1 MVQGGDGLMEK
12 IKNPLVQGLKII
24 FSEASFR
31 IMIFFL
37 MAISALAAVVHGA
50 EGKYFPEMLDDINWI
65 MWLGIVLGYSY
76 TREGIQKKSDLQGT
90 YIEGLEAYKTLSD
103 DQVKSLKDLV
113 EAYKERCEGLEAL
126 IEDHKKLAALNDKII
141 KKNEAI
147 IEQYKSSK
155 ESRF

>member
-1 MVQGGDGLMEK
+1 MEK
-12 IKNPLVQGLKII
+12 IKNPLVQGLRII

-37 MAISALAAVVHGA
+37 IAISALAAVVHGS

-76 TREGIQKKSDLQGT
+76 TKEAIEKKSEIQEE

-103 DQVKSLKDLV
+103 DRVKSLKELV
-113 EAYKERCEGLEAL
+113 EAYKNRCEGLEAL
-126 IEDHKKLAALNDKII
+126 VEDHKKLAKLNEKII
-141 KKNEAI
+141 KENEKI
-147 IEQYKSSK
+147 IEEYKSHK
-155 ESRF
+155 DSRF